1 MINGIWVR
9 QCLSLLFKGDR
20 FADSCGNLVIILYYT
35 SGLRLYS
42 HSVASDFLHTF
53 GRCQF
58 SD

>member
-9 QCLSLLFKGDR
+9 QCLSLLFKG
-20 FADSCGNLVIILYYT
+20 ADSCGKLVIILYYT